1 MSMNIEGIKSMYK
14 NQFRKITNKKLEEK
28 AFEALIY
35 IYIRR
40 RKAQGPFFR
49 IWKQDSDGRLSLS

>member
-1 MSMNIEGIKSMYK
+1 MNTEDIKSMSK
-14 NQFRKITNKKLEEK
+14 DKFRKITKQKSEEK

-35 IYIRR
+35 IIYLRR
-40 RKAQGPFFR
+40 RKAQGPSFR